1 MLWIEKYRP
10 ASFDDILGQDQV
22 VSRLRTSART
32 GSLPHL
38 LITGPAGT
46 GKSVAVECLAR
57 DLFGER
63 AGENTTTIQASDLF
77 EQGKK
82 YLEGD
87 ERYAHIYRKEESLL
101 SNFKNITRWYASV
114 RPLDAD
120 FRLVIFEGASALTR
134 EAQQG
139 LRRIMERYSRSC
151 RFVYVTSRS
160 SGIIPAISSR
170 CLHFFF
176 SPLSPAVIE
185 DRLNGILSRE
195 CPAGPCISADEREL
209 IVQAAGGDL
218 RKAILLLQVSAGAH
232 GDGSLIRWS
241 QTETAQITQ
250 AALAAMTQ
258 GDLPSAIRKFE
269 TLMIEYG
276 LTSREVLSEFR
287 TAVRKGYH
295 DPRLVTLIAETDYR
309 LTRCNN
315 EYIQLNAMAA
325 RIAQEIFS

>member
-10 ASFDDILGQDQV
+10 ASFGEIIGQEQV
-22 VSRLRTSART
+22 ISRLTSAART

-57 DLFGER
+57 ELFGER
-63 AGENTTTIQASDLF
+63 VGENTTTIQASDLF

-82 YLEGD
+82 YLEGN
-87 ERYAHIYRKEESLL
+87 ERYAHIYRREESLL
-101 SNFKNITRWYASV
+101 SNFKNITRWYASI
-114 RPLDAD
+114 RPLDAE
-120 FRLVIFEGASALTR
+120 FRLLIFEGASALSR

-139 LRRIMERYSRSC
+139 LRRIMERYSRTC
-151 RFVYVTSRS
+151 RFVYVTNRS

-170 CLHFFF
+170 CLPIFF
-176 SPLSPAVIE
+176 SPLSDEVVEA
-185 DRLNGILSRE
+185 RLRSIISRE
-195 CPAGPCISADEREL
+195 CPAGPGLSNDEIEL

-218 RKAILLLQVSAGAH
+218 RKAIMLLQVSAGP
-232 GDGSLIRWS
+232 DGAADLILWS
-241 QTETAQITQ
+241 QTETGQIAQ
-250 AALAAMTQ
+250 AALAAIVN
-258 GDLPSAIRKFE
+258 GDLPAAIRRFE

-287 TAVRKGYH
+287 NAVRKGYH
-295 DPRLVTLIAETDYR
+295 DPRLVTLLAETDYR

-325 RIAQEIFS
+325 RIAQEIS

>member
-10 ASFDDILGQDQV
+10 KSFDEILGQEPV
-22 VSRLRTSART
+22 ISRLRGAART

-46 GKSVAVECLAR
+46 GKSAAVECLAR
-57 DLFGER
+57 ELYGDR

-82 YLEGD
+82 YLEGN
-87 ERYAHIYRKEESLL
+87 ERYAHIYRREESLL

-114 RPLDAD
+114 RPLDAE
-120 FRLVIFEGASALTR
+120 FRLLIFEGASALTR

-139 LRRIMERYSRSC
+139 LRRIMERYSRTC
-151 RFVYVTSRS
+151 RFVYVTPRS

-170 CLHFFF
+170 CLPFFF
-176 SPLSPAVIE
+176 SPLRPAVAE
-185 DRLNGILSRE
+185 HQLQSILSRE
-195 CPAGPCISADEREL
+195 CPAGPGIPADEIEL

-218 RKAILLLQVSAGAH
+218 RKAIMLLEVRAGAE
-232 GDGSLIRWS
+232 GAAGLLRWS
-241 QTETAQITQ
+241 QTETGQIAQ
-250 AALAAMTQ
+250 AALAAIEH

-269 TLMIEYG
+269 ILMIEYG

-295 DPRLVTLIAETDYR
+295 DPRLVTLLAETDYR

-325 RIAQEIFS
+325 RIAEEIFS

>member
-10 ASFDDILGQDQV
+10 ASFGEILGQDQV
-22 VSRLRTSART
+22 ISRLTSAART

-57 DLFGER
+57 ELFGER
-63 AGENTTTIQASDLF
+63 VGENTTTIQASDLF

-82 YLEGD
+82 YLEGN
-87 ERYAHIYRKEESLL
+87 ERYAHIYRREESLL
-101 SNFKNITRWYASV
+101 TNFKNITRWYASI
-114 RPLDAD
+114 RPLDAE
-120 FRLVIFEGASALTR
+120 FRLLIFEGASALSR

-139 LRRIMERYSRSC
+139 LRRIMERYSRTC
-151 RFVYVTSRS
+151 RFVYVTNRS

-170 CLHFFF
+170 CLPIFF
-176 SPLSPAVIE
+176 SPLSDEVVEA
-185 DRLNGILSRE
+185 RLRSIISRE
-195 CPAGPCISADEREL
+195 CPAGPGLSNDEIEL

-218 RKAILLLQVSAGAH
+218 RKAIMLLQVSAGP
-232 GDGSLIRWS
+232 DGAADLILWS
-241 QTETAQITQ
+241 QTETGQIAQ
-250 AALAAMTQ
+250 AALAAIVN
-258 GDLPSAIRKFE
+258 GDLPAAIRRFE

-287 TAVRKGYH
+287 NAVRKDYH
-295 DPRLVTLIAETDYR
+295 DPRLVTLLAETDYR

-325 RIAQEIFS
+325 RIAQEIS